1 MYSEH
6 KARGKS
12 EKSSRRPFLNR
23 LVDCVRICPGTC
35 LGDCLANRLGNYLA
49 NCVAHCFERAR
60 LPAAPSL
67 PPLQMRLQPPGN
79 AEADAPPTSPTRA
92 RCVESKAS
100 PRPAVSPQ
108 KTRPA
113 IRNNAP
119 PDQPPTPPP
128 QIPAPT
134 NSAPSKLLSHEIP
147 WASSRPPA
155 WPPYSI

>member
-12 EKSSRRPFLNR
+12 EKSFRRPFLNR
-23 LVDCVRICPGTC
+23 LGDCVRICPGAC
-35 LGDCLANRLGNYLA
+35 VGDCLVNRLGD
-49 NCVAHCFERAR
+49 CVAHCFERAR

-67 PPLQMRLQPPGN
+67 QPFQMRLQPPGN
-79 AEADAPPTSPTRA
+79 AEAVALPTSPTRA
-92 RCVESKAS
+92 RCAESKAS

-108 KTRPA
+108 KTPPA

-128 QIPAPT
+128 QIPTPT
-134 NSAPSKLLSHEIP
+134 NSAPSKLPWHDTP

-155 WPPYSI
+155 